1 MTTSSSRLLSIG
13 EFAAATQLS
22 QKALRIYDE
31 QRLLPP
37 ARIDTMT
44 GYRYYSSDQVP
55 IGRLVRTLRE
65 MNLSLTDIASVV
77 AAKDDSGAETAL
89 AQLAQEIEHRYAREK
104 RAYHA
109 ALILL
114 HKPSRAD
121 APQIVER
128 SRPDTTVAVRP
139 FVANRYDFVEKFR
152 AEARAMSELLAQA
165 GLTVAGEADCAL
177 IDPLSDDE
185 GRLEVVIP
193 VSTPARIPRGITLRQ
208 LPAASCAAIGA
219 SVRHAHASELA
230 GAVDALFDW
239 FDRRGYRAVEA
250 PLVSI
255 STDAAGLH
263 TEIVWAF
270 EQAPPAR

>member
-1 MTTSSSRLLSIG
+1 MTNPSRLLSIG

-55 IGRLVRTLRE
+55 LGRLVRTLRE

-77 AAKDDSGAETAL
+77 SAQDGSGAETVL
-89 AQLAQEIEHRYAREK
+89 TELAQEIEQRYAREK
-104 RAYHA
+104 RAYHT
-109 ALILL
+109 ALVLL
-114 HKPSRAD
+114 RKPSRAD
-121 APQIVER
+121 APEIIER

-139 FVANRYDFVEKFR
+139 LVANRYDFVEKFR
-152 AEARAMSELLAQA
+152 AEARALSDLLAQA
-165 GLTVAGEADCAL
+165 GLAAVGEASCAL
-177 IDPLSDDE
+177 LDPLSDDE

-193 VSTPARIPRGITLRQ
+193 VKTPARIPQGITLRQ
-208 LPAASCAAIGA
+208 LPAASCAAIGT

-230 GAVDALFDW
+230 GALDALFDW
-239 FDRRGYRAVEA
+239 FDRRGYHAIEA

-255 STDAAGLH
+255 GADAAGLH

>member
-1 MTTSSSRLLSIG
+1 MNTSRLLPIG

-37 ARIDTMT
+37 ARIDTAT

-55 IGRLVRTLRE
+55 LGRLVRTLRE
-65 MNLSLTDIASVV
+65 MNVSLTDIASVV
-77 AAKDDSGAETAL
+77 SAKDDIRAETL
-89 AQLAQEIEHRYAREK
+89 LTQLAQEIEQRYAREK

-109 ALILL
+109 ALVLL
-114 HKPSRAD
+114 CKPSRAD
-121 APQIVER
+121 APEIIER
-128 SRPDTTVAVRP
+128 SRPATTVAVRP
-139 FVANRYDFVEKFR
+139 FAANRYDFVEKFR
-152 AEARAMSELLAQA
+152 VEARAMSKLLAQA
-165 GLTVAGEADCAL
+165 GLTCASESACAL

-193 VSTPARIPRGITLRQ
+193 VETPVRIPQGVTLRQ
-208 LPAASCAAIGA
+208 LPAASCATIGA
-219 SVRHAHASELA
+219 SARRAHASELA
-230 GAVDALFDW
+230 GALDALFDW
-239 FDRRGYRAVEA
+239 FDRRGYHAIEV

-255 STDAAGLH
+255 GADAAGLH

-270 EQAPPAR
+270 EQATPAR